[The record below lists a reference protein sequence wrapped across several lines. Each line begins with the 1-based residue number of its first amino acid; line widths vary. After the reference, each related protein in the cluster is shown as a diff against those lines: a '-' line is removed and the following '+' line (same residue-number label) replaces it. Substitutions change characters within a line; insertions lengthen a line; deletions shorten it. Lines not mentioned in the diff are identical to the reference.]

1 MSSFLF
7 SLSLSPVNKPL
18 LPGVVVAEPILT
30 KTFGSSGGIFEI
42 KKAGVTIRIPPGAIS
57 SNAIATVSIKVCSN
71 GPFQFPKDCK
81 VVSSV
86 CLLETNV
93 KLVKPVEIV
102 VSHFAKL
109 LSEENYH
116 KMTILTASSV
126 PDYRGA
132 APFYSFKKVVSDVF
146 ETGKTIGRFSLA
158 QFGVFAAVGQVLEA
172 IETQIGNC
180 LLLLLLSVLF

>member
-1 MSSFLF
+1 M
-7 SLSLSPVNKPL
+7 
-18 LPGVVVAEPILT
+18 AEPILT
-30 KTFGSSGGIFEI
+30 KTFGGIFEI

-57 SNAIATVSIKVCSN
+57 TNTIATISIKVCSN
-71 GPFQFPKDCK
+71 GPFQFPKNCN

-102 VSHFAKL
+102 VSPFAKL

-116 KMTILTASSV
+116 EVTILTASSV
-126 PDYRGA
+126 PDFRGA
-132 APFYSFKKVVSDVF
+132 ALFYSFKKVASDVF

-158 QFGVFAAVGQVLEA
+158 QFGVFAAVGHVLGT
-172 IETQIGNC
+172 IESQIGNFINFLYC
-180 LLLLLLSVLF
+180 